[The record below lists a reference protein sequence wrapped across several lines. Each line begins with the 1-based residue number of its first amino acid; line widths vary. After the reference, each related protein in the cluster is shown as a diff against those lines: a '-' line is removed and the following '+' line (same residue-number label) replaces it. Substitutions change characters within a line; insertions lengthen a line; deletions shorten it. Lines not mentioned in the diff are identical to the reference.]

1 MTPDT
6 MIMHF
11 YQNSKETPQNFPLSN
26 IASSSLEYS
35 TNGWSELLLDKIPS
49 MYQITCM
56 EISQDNQ
63 AIFFIGMVAVDK
75 MVGKAAIKSFDFGS
89 FSNKKQQGF

>member
-11 YQNSKETPQNFPLSN
+11 YQNSKEIPQTLPLSN
-26 IASSSLEYS
+26 IANSSLENS
-35 TNGWSELLLDKIPS
+35 KNGWSELLLDKIPS

-56 EISQDNQ
+56 EISLDNQ
-63 AIFFIGMVAVDK
+63 AVFLIGMVAVDK
-75 MVGKAAIKSFDFGS
+75 MVGKAAIKCFDFGS
-89 FSNKKQQGF
+89 FAIKKQQGF